1 MLAYVLA
8 TWAVMVTV
16 PAADGQSAQ
25 VTALASAVGG
35 TLAGWLG
42 KVVAILLAAFFLFIT
57 VVYNFSFARLVFVSG
72 LDQKLPAAM
81 AKVNKHKVPSN
92 AVWAQTVIASLFALL
107 AFIVLPSI
115 GVGGGAP
122 IETQTKVYDVLQAA
136 VTVIWCISM
145 VVLFVDVVII
155 IRRFLPRYEETK
167 LARPAV
173 FYACAVIGG
182 LSGVV
187 AVIATLSGSWTPLI
201 SNDSGAISVGDA
213 EIAYGTWFYLVAGL
227 AVFSLLVAVGIYFM
241 GKATSA
247 RAARR

>member
-1 MLAYVLA
+1 MLAYLLA

-16 PAADGQSAQ
+16 PATDGESAQ
-25 VTALASAVGG
+25 VTALATAVGAAL
-35 TLAGWLG
+35 TGWLG
-42 KVVAILLAAFFLFIT
+42 KLVAILFAAFFLFIT

-92 AVWAQTVIASLFALL
+92 AVWVQTVIAALFALA
-107 AFIVLPSI
+107 AFVVLPSL

-122 IETQTKVYDVLQAA
+122 IDIQTKVYDVLQAA

-155 IRRFLPRYEETK
+155 IRRFLPRYQETR
-167 LARPAV
+167 LAHPAV
-173 FYACAVIGG
+173 FYACAVVGG
-182 LSGVV
+182 VSALV

-201 SNDSGAISVGDA
+201 SNDSGEITVAGA
-213 EIAYGTWFYLVAGL
+213 TIAYGAWFYLVAGIAAL
-227 AVFSLLVAVGIYFM
+227 SMIVSVVIYWL
-241 GKATSA
+241 GNVTSA
-247 RAARR
+247 RARR